1 MRVALAELADGNKI
15 EWPLGHDGKSGAG
28 SREALEMIVIG
39 FVERDDGLDDA
50 DGGRDELVVSM
61 TAIHRFPSGCQNQKV
76 LLLGL
81 PLSDKLF

>member
-1 MRVALAELADGNKI
+1 
-15 EWPLGHDGKSGAG
+15 
-28 SREALEMIVIG
+28 MIIIG

-61 TAIHRFPSGCQNQKV
+61 TAIHRLPGRGENQKV

-81 PLSDKLF
+81 PLSDKLL